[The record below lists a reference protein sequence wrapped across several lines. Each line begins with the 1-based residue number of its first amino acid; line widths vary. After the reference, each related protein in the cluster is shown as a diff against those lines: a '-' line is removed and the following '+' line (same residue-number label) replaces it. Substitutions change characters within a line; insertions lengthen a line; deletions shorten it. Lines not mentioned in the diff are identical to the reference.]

1 MLASNASC
9 HELGRLI
16 TMYLNSTASARPQI
30 RCLCLCIVAD
40 LGKEKKILD
49 PTICFAGQECLKK
62 LNNLQKAIWAWC
74 FWMLFFSWC
83 LQETR
88 WLWADDRSHPCRA
101 SPILGCTWVP
111 TNYQRYW
118 QLKVRNLYA
127 DLLTLSIWTKFKDA
141 LVILIDHAILYVNNT
156 RTNFVCQTIMQSS
169 IIYFPSLAKEIKQT
183 SFHLN
188 SHLIQF

>member
-1 MLASNASC
+1 M
-9 HELGRLI
+9 
-16 TMYLNSTASARPQI
+16 
-30 RCLCLCIVAD
+30 AD

-156 RTNFVCQTIMQSS
+156 RTKDMVCIISTRLQMPNNNA
-169 IIYFPSLAKEIKQT
+169 IIYNILSLACKGNQANIFSPKFSPNT
-183 SFHLN
+183 ILG
-188 SHLIQF
+188 